1 MGTSGDRAEVI
12 TFFIW
17 FQLGLER
24 LGGGQDYG

>member
-1 MGTSGDRAEVI
+1 MGTSGDDVEVV

-24 LGGGQDYG
+24 LEGGQGQD